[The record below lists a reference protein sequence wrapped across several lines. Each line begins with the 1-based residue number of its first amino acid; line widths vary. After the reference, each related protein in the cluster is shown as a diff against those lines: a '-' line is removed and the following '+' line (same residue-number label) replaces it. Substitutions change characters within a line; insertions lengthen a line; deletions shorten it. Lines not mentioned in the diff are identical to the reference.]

1 MAYTINNTA
10 GATVTTIT
18 DGTLDTTTSLQL
30 IGKNYEGFGEP
41 INENF
46 VKLLESNASP
56 SAPTAPLTGQLWYDS
71 SAKVLKVYNGT
82 QFKNLGSAQI
92 STTAPT
98 TSSQGDF
105 WYDTDDKQ
113 LYIADDNS
121 ASWKLV
127 GPVWSNQAGKSG
139 FEVVGEPTS
148 GGGTTYI
155 TKLWDSGTLVA
166 IVSDSSFTPTTAI
179 TGFTSPIAQGI
190 TLSSSIGSNKF
201 RGTATNSEQLAGV
214 DAVNYLRADQS
225 DRINGSLTVDVDEG
239 VIIGEDQDL
248 TIRINEANVEINNTT
263 ADTDTIFKINDGG
276 SITEVMRI
284 DGSTSRVG
292 IGTSAPEEKL
302 HVDGNLKVGGTAQIT
317 SNLTVSGN
325 LTVTGTTTTANTA
338 TLNVSDQFIRI
349 ADGNSGGAIA
359 HGGIEFYRGSGHAE
373 GGGTANAYWV
383 WEEST
388 DRWTAYT
395 STDGMT
401 TSTLGNIQA
410 STAYLTATSAQY
422 ADLAEKYTSDYNYE
436 PGTVVIFGG
445 PKEVTVS
452 TMNDDTRVAGIVS
465 TDPAYLMN
473 SASDGVAVALVGK
486 VPCKVHG
493 YIEKGDLLTTSAT
506 HSGYAKKAHNPKVG
520 SIIGKALE
528 SHKEEGTGQIFV
540 SVGKL

>member
-46 VKLLESNASP
+46 VKLLESGASP
-56 SAPTAPLTGQLWYDS
+56 SAPTSPLTGQLWYDT

-166 IVSDSSFTPTTAI
+166 IISDSSFTPTTSIA
-179 TGFTSPIAQGI
+179 GFTSPIAQGI

-214 DAVNYLRADQS
+214 VAANYLRADES
-225 DRINGSLTVDVDEG
+225 DTINGSLTVDSDSG
-239 VIIGEDQDL
+239 VIVGEDQDF
-248 TIRINEANVEINNTT
+248 TIAVVEQNVELKNST
-263 ADTDTIFKINDGG
+263 ADTDITFKINDGG

-284 DGSTSRVG
+284 DGSTSQVG
-292 IGTSAPEEKL
+292 IGTTAPETKL
-302 HVDGNLKVGGTAQIT
+302 HVSGTTKFAGNSQVTGNLTVDGNL
-317 SNLTVSGN
+317 S
-325 LTVTGTTTTANTA
+325 VTGTQTSTNTA
-338 TLNVSDQFIRI
+338 TLNVSDQFIKI
-349 ADGNSGGAIA
+349 ADGNSGAA
-359 HGGIEFYRGSGHAE
+359 LSYGGVEFDRGD
-373 GGGTANAYWV
+373 TASNKNAYWV
-383 WEEST
+383 WDEAN
-388 DRWTAYT
+388 DRWSARL
-395 STDGMT
+395 SDDDLS
-401 TSTLGNIQA
+401 TSTLTDFGA
-410 STAYLTATSAQY
+410 DTAYVTATSAQY
-422 ADLAEKYTSDYNYE
+422 ADLAEKYTSDEQYE
-436 PGTVVIFGG
+436 PGTVVSFGG
-445 PKEVTVS
+445 NKEVTVS
-452 TMNDDTRVAGIVS
+452 TFSDDTSVAGVVS
-465 TDPAYLMN
+465 QNPAYLMN
-473 SASDGVAVALVGK
+473 EGSDGVAVALIGK
-486 VPCKVHG
+486 VLCKVHG
-493 YIEKGDLLTTSAT
+493 IIRKGDLLTTSSEYAG
-506 HSGYAKKAHNPKVG
+506 HAKKAQEPKVG

-528 SHKEEGTGQIFV
+528 SHNESGTGQIFV